1 MQVEIPTGLPLIY
14 DVNNKCIRLLDD
26 GSGGQD
32 PTEKYNFGT
41 AADLLFGPAGAE
53 HTYGVGR
60 GASAGVSEVQK
71 VTDAAEEGKM
81 ADGAVSDSSSS
92 GSPI

>member
-60 GASAGVSEVQK
+60 GASSEVQK
-71 VTDAAEEGKM
+71 VTDAPEEGKM